1 MIINDVHQGITKHK
15 RPKRRGKGIGS
26 GMGKTASRGHKG
38 HSSRSG
44 HATRRGFTGGQ
55 TPLYMRIAKRGF
67 NNRYYA
73 DDVKILN
80 LSQLEEMFNDGDV
93 VNPQVLAE
101 RSIIKGNYD
110 ALKILGNGEITK
122 KLTVHAHRFSTS
134 AIEKIEKA
142 GGKVERLVILTKS
155 TESK

>member
-44 HATRRGFTGGQ
+44 HAARRGFTGGQ
-55 TPLYMRIAKRGF
+55 TPLYMRVAKRGF
-67 NNRYYA
+67 NNRYNA
-73 DDVKILN
+73 EVVKIIN
-80 LSQLEEMFNDGDV
+80 LSQLDEMFNDGDV

-110 ALKILGNGEITK
+110 VLKILGNGEISK
-122 KLTVHAHRFSTS
+122 KITVHAHRFSGS
-134 AIEKIEKA
+134 AIEKIQKA
-142 GGKVERLVILTKS
+142 GGTIEQLIVLTKS
-155 TESK
+155 TENK